1 VKRLLVSII
10 AVGGLWAAIP
20 AAADTAPAGTVAEVP
35 ANAGAASHLGVDAKG
50 TGAGFG
56 GTFPLGVTLALYKGF
71 TLDLAAAG
79 RCGDSDATA
88 GTCPASSQ
96 IASGVVSG
104 SASLAGLFSQA
115 VTAPIGVFL
124 ASPTGGGLADVIF
137 EATVNGTV
145 ESDRGHLV
153 AVSDPTFGYEFRFDP
168 LPTVMAPLGT
178 TVTLNE
184 FALNVGASATGPGP
198 ATPAPKP
205 KLKPCRKGYHHNS
218 KNKCVKNKPK
228 LKPCKTGYHHN
239 SKSKCVK
246 NTPKKK
252 TAKKSAVA
260 AAASTV
266 THSLITNPTTCTGS
280 WPAELRIRYSDHTQ
294 TLDAAIP
301 CTP

>member
-1 VKRLLVSII
+1 MKRLLVSII
-10 AVGGLWAAIP
+10 ALGGLWAAQP
-20 AAADTAPAGTVAEVP
+20 AVADSAPPGTVAEVP
-35 ANAGAASHLGVDAKG
+35 ANAGAPSHLGIDAKG

-56 GTFPLGVTLALYKGF
+56 GAFPQGVTLALYKGF

-79 RCGDSDATA
+79 RCGDTDATA

-104 SASLAGLFSQA
+104 TASLAGLFSQA
-115 VTAPIGVFL
+115 VTAPIGVYL
-124 ASPTGGGLADVIF
+124 ANPTAGALADVIF

-168 LPTVMAPLGT
+168 LPTVTAPAGT
-178 TVTLNE
+178 TVTLDE
-184 FALNVGASATGPGP
+184 FALNVGASATGPA
-198 ATPAPKP
+198 ATPPT
-205 KLKPCRKGYHHNS
+205 KLT
-218 KNKCVKNKPK
+218 
-228 LKPCKTGYHHN
+228 PCKKGYHHN

-246 NTPKKK
+246 NTPKLKPCKSGYHHNSKHKCVKNTPKKK
-252 TAKKSAVA
+252 TATKSVVA
-260 AAASTV
+260 AAATTV
-266 THSLITNPTTCTGS
+266 THNLITNPTTCTGS

-294 TLDAAIP
+294 VLDAAIG

>member
-10 AVGGLWAAIP
+10 VLGGLWAAQP
-20 AAADTAPAGTVAEVP
+20 AAADSAPPGTVAEVP
-35 ANAGAASHLGVDAKG
+35 ANVGAASHLGIDAKG

-56 GTFPLGVTLALYKGF
+56 GAFPQGVTLALYKGF

-79 RCGDSDATA
+79 RCGDTDATA

-104 SASLAGLFSQA
+104 SASLAGLFSQP
-115 VTAPIGVFL
+115 VSAPIGVYL
-124 ASPTGGGLADVIF
+124 ANPTAGALADVIF

-145 ESDRGHLV
+145 EADRGQLV

-168 LPTVMAPLGT
+168 LPTVMAPAGT
-178 TVTLNE
+178 TVTLDE
-184 FALNVGASATGPGP
+184 FALNVGASATGPGT
-198 ATPAPKP
+198 TPAPKP

-218 KNKCVKNKPK
+218 KSKCVKNTPK

-239 SKSKCVK
+239 SKHKCVK

-252 TAKKSAVA
+252 TATKSVVA
-260 AAASTV
+260 AAATTV
-266 THSLITNPTTCTGS
+266 THNLITNPTTCTGS

-294 TLDAAIP
+294 VLDAAIG

>member
-10 AVGGLWAAIP
+10 ALGGLWAAQP
-20 AAADTAPAGTVAEVP
+20 AVADSAPPGTVAEVP
-35 ANAGAASHLGVDAKG
+35 ANAGAASHLGIDAKG

-56 GTFPLGVTLALYKGF
+56 GAFPQGVTLALYKGF

-115 VTAPIGVFL
+115 VTAPIGVYF
-124 ASPTGGGLADVIF
+124 ANPTAGALADVIF

-145 ESDRGHLV
+145 EADRGHLV

-178 TVTLNE
+178 TVTLDE
-184 FALNVGASATGPGP
+184 FALNVGASATGPG
-198 ATPAPKP
+198 ATPATKP
-205 KLKPCRKGYHHNS
+205 KLTPCKKGYHHNS
-218 KNKCVKNKPK
+218 KSKCVKNTPK
-228 LKPCKTGYHHN
+228 LKPCKKGYHHN

-252 TAKKSAVA
+252 TTKKSAVL
-260 AAASTV
+260 ASTV
-266 THSLITNPTTCTGS
+266 THNLITNPTTCTGS

-294 TLDAAIP
+294 VLDAAIG